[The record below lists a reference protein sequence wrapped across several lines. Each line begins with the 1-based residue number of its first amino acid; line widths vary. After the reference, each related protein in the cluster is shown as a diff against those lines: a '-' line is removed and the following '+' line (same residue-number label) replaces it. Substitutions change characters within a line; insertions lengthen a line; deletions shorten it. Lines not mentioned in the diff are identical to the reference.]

1 MSIYS
6 AIHCHNCPHTVVWYA
21 SPDHDRKSSVPVDKH
36 NLWTRPRPF
45 PPNINPFNVSN
56 DHLTFVW
63 KYNSVPL
70 TFNLQWSF
78 SRAHFTRFFL
88 LTSLILTF
96 LFTTRLLYPSWY
108 TERWTV
114 LLDTWVSLFSL
125 NLVVTSFNGVL
136 RSLRTSLTSPLR
148 VSLVQQ
154 TMTSCMR
161 LVFHLSSALKTNNY
175 TRNRSSR
182 NIQGICNLL

>member
-45 PPNINPFNVSN
+45 PPNINPINVSN

-136 RSLRTSLTSPLR
+136 RPLRTSLASQAPL
-148 VSLVQQ
+148 
-154 TMTSCMR
+154 C
-161 LVFHLSSALKTNNY
+161 LSRPANDDVLYEACFPLILCAKNE
-175 TRNRSSR
+175 
-182 NIQGICNLL
+182 QLHPKPFL